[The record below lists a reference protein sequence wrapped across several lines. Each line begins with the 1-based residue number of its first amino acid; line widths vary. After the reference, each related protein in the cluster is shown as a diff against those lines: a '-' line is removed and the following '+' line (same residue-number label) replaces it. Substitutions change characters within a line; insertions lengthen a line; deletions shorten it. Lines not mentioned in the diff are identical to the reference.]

1 MKLVSFATFLKE
13 QVTPITDNTQKQKMI
28 NNAPK
33 NKWENLIDSS
43 KLSFDNNMQQ
53 KDLTDDA
60 YESLAK
66 KVFDLCKRE
75 DITFFLHTKIEIARK
90 IGCQNIHLS
99 IPVLKGLSETEKKA
113 LTEDFC
119 EISISCHSMEDV
131 EIAMAGGATQII
143 LGTIFETECKKGVL
157 GKGVEFVREICQKCP
172 LPVYAIGGMNLQRL
186 PLVIDAGAAGC
197 CMMSGFMQTTKTL
210 Q

>member
-1 MKLVSFATFLKE
+1 MITSMCNSYEHTIVITNRHLVQGDFLKQLE
-13 QVTPITDNTQKQKMI
+13 KVTKLHPH
-28 NNAPK
+28 A
-33 NKWENLIDSS
+33 LI
-43 KLSFDNNMQQ
+43 LRE

-172 LPVYAIGGMNLQRL
+172 LPVYTIGGMNLQRL

-197 CMMSGFMQTTKTL
+197 CMMSGFMQTTKPL

>member
-1 MKLVSFATFLKE
+1 MITSMCNSYEHTIVITNRHLVQGDFLKQLE
-13 QVTPITDNTQKQKMI
+13 KVTKLHLH
-28 NNAPK
+28 A
-33 NKWENLIDSS
+33 LI
-43 KLSFDNNMQQ
+43 LRE
-53 KDLTDDA
+53 KDLADDA

-197 CMMSGFMQTTKTL
+197 CMMSRFMQTTKPL

>member
-1 MKLVSFATFLKE
+1 MITSMCNSYKHTIVITNRHLVQGDFLKQLE
-13 QVTPITDNTQKQKMI
+13 KVTKLHPH
-28 NNAPK
+28 A
-33 NKWENLIDSS
+33 LI
-43 KLSFDNNMQQ
+43 LRE

-131 EIAMAGGATQII
+131 EISMAGGATQII

-197 CMMSGFMQTTKTL
+197 CMMSGFMQTTKPL

>member
-1 MKLVSFATFLKE
+1 MITSMCNSYEHTIVITNRHLVQGDFLKQLE
-13 QVTPITDNTQKQKMI
+13 KVTKLHPH
-28 NNAPK
+28 A
-33 NKWENLIDSS
+33 LI
-43 KLSFDNNMQQ
+43 LRE

-75 DITFFLHTKIEIARK
+75 DITCFLHTKIEIARK

-143 LGTIFETECKKGVL
+143 MGTIFETECKKGVL

>member
-1 MKLVSFATFLKE
+1 MITSMCNSYEHTIVITNRHLVQGDFLEQLEKVTKLHPHA
-13 QVTPITDNTQKQKMI
+13 
-28 NNAPK
+28 
-33 NKWENLIDSS
+33 LI
-43 KLSFDNNMQQ
+43 LRE
-53 KDLTDDA
+53 KDLIDDA

-75 DITFFLHTKIEIARK
+75 DITCFLHTKIEIARK

>member
-1 MKLVSFATFLKE
+1 MITSMCNSYEHTIVITNRHLVQGDFLKQLE
-13 QVTPITDNTQKQKMI
+13 KVTKLHPH
-28 NNAPK
+28 A
-33 NKWENLIDSS
+33 LI
-43 KLSFDNNMQQ
+43 LRE

-75 DITFFLHTKIEIARK
+75 DITCFLHTKIEIARK

-157 GKGVEFVREICQKCP
+157 GRGVEFVREICQKCP

-197 CMMSGFMQTTKTL
+197 CMMSGFMQTTKPL

>member
-1 MKLVSFATFLKE
+1 MITSMCNSYEHTIVITNRHLVQGDFLEQLEKVTKLHPHA
-13 QVTPITDNTQKQKMI
+13 
-28 NNAPK
+28 
-33 NKWENLIDSS
+33 LI
-43 KLSFDNNMQQ
+43 LRE

-75 DITFFLHTKIEIARK
+75 DITCFLHTKIEIARK

-131 EIAMAGGATQII
+131 EIAMAGGTTQII

>member
-1 MKLVSFATFLKE
+1 MITSMCNSYEHTIVITNRHLVQGDFLKQLE
-13 QVTPITDNTQKQKMI
+13 KVTKLHPH
-28 NNAPK
+28 A
-33 NKWENLIDSS
+33 LI
-43 KLSFDNNMQQ
+43 LRE

-113 LTEDFC
+113 LTDDFC

-197 CMMSGFMQTTKTL
+197 CMMSGFMQTTKPL

>member
-1 MKLVSFATFLKE
+1 MITSMCNSYEHTIVITNRHLVQGDFLKQLE
-13 QVTPITDNTQKQKMI
+13 KVTKLHLH
-28 NNAPK
+28 A
-33 NKWENLIDSS
+33 LIVRE
-43 KLSFDNNMQQ
+43 
-53 KDLTDDA
+53 KDLADDA

-197 CMMSGFMQTTKTL
+197 CMMSGFMQTTKPL

>member
-1 MKLVSFATFLKE
+1 MITSMCNSYEHTIVITNRHLVQGDFLKQLE
-13 QVTPITDNTQKQKMI
+13 KVTKLHPH
-28 NNAPK
+28 A
-33 NKWENLIDSS
+33 LI
-43 KLSFDNNMQQ
+43 LRE

-75 DITFFLHTKIEIARK
+75 DVTFFLHTKIEIARK

-197 CMMSGFMQTTKTL
+197 CMMSGFMQTTKPL

>member
-1 MKLVSFATFLKE
+1 MITSMCNSYEHTIVITNRHLVQGDFLEQLEKVTKLHPHA
-13 QVTPITDNTQKQKMI
+13 
-28 NNAPK
+28 
-33 NKWENLIDSS
+33 LI
-43 KLSFDNNMQQ
+43 LRE

-75 DITFFLHTKIEIARK
+75 DITCFLHTKIEIARK

-113 LTEDFC
+113 LTEYFC

>member
-1 MKLVSFATFLKE
+1 MITSMCNSYEHTIVITNRHLVQGDFLKQLE
-13 QVTPITDNTQKQKMI
+13 KVTKLHPH
-28 NNAPK
+28 A
-33 NKWENLIDSS
+33 LI
-43 KLSFDNNMQQ
+43 LRE

-75 DITFFLHTKIEIARK
+75 DITCFLHTKIEIARK

-172 LPVYAIGGMNLQRL
+172 LPVYAIGGMNMQRL

-197 CMMSGFMQTTKTL
+197 CMMSGFMQTTKPL

>member
-1 MKLVSFATFLKE
+1 MLTSMCNSYEQTIEITNRHLVQGDFLEQLEKVTKLHPHA
-13 QVTPITDNTQKQKMI
+13 
-28 NNAPK
+28 
-33 NKWENLIDSS
+33 LI
-43 KLSFDNNMQQ
+43 LRE

-75 DITFFLHTKIEIARK
+75 DITCFLHTKIEIARK

>member
-1 MKLVSFATFLKE
+1 MITSMCNSYEHTIVITNRHLVQWDFLKQLE
-13 QVTPITDNTQKQKMI
+13 KVTKLHPH
-28 NNAPK
+28 A
-33 NKWENLIDSS
+33 LI
-43 KLSFDNNMQQ
+43 LRE

-197 CMMSGFMQTTKTL
+197 CMMSGFMQTTKPL

>member
-1 MKLVSFATFLKE
+1 MITSMCNSYEHTIVITNRHLVQGDFLKQLE
-13 QVTPITDNTQKQKMI
+13 KVTKLHPH
-28 NNAPK
+28 A
-33 NKWENLIDSS
+33 LI
-43 KLSFDNNMQQ
+43 LRE

-99 IPVLKGLSETEKKA
+99 IPMLKGLSETEKKA

-186 PLVIDAGAAGC
+186 PLVIDAGAASC
-197 CMMSGFMQTTKTL
+197 CMMSGFMQTTKPL

>member
-1 MKLVSFATFLKE
+1 MITSMCNSYEHTIVITNRHLVQGDFLEQLEKVTKLHPHA
-13 QVTPITDNTQKQKMI
+13 
-28 NNAPK
+28 
-33 NKWENLIDSS
+33 LI
-43 KLSFDNNMQQ
+43 LRE

-99 IPVLKGLSETEKKA
+99 IPMLKGLSETEKKA

-186 PLVIDAGAAGC
+186 LLVIDAGAAGC
-197 CMMSGFMQTTKTL
+197 CMMSGFMQTTKPL

>member
-1 MKLVSFATFLKE
+1 MITSMCNSYEHTIVITNRHLVQGDFLKQLE
-13 QVTPITDNTQKQKMI
+13 KVTKLHPH
-28 NNAPK
+28 A
-33 NKWENLIDSS
+33 LI
-43 KLSFDNNMQQ
+43 LRE
-53 KDLTDDA
+53 KDLADDA

-143 LGTIFETECKKGVL
+143 LGNIFETECKKGVL

-197 CMMSGFMQTTKTL
+197 CMMSGFMQTTKPL

>member
-1 MKLVSFATFLKE
+1 MQGDFLKQLE
-13 QVTPITDNTQKQKMI
+13 KVTKLHPH
-28 NNAPK
+28 A
-33 NKWENLIDSS
+33 LI
-43 KLSFDNNMQQ
+43 LRE

-172 LPVYAIGGMNLQRL
+172 LPVYAIGGMNMQRL
-186 PLVIDAGAAGC
+186 PLVIYAGAAGC
-197 CMMSGFMQTTKTL
+197 CMMSGFMQTTKPL

>member
-1 MKLVSFATFLKE
+1 MITSMCNSYEHTIVITNRHLVQGDFLKQLE
-13 QVTPITDNTQKQKMI
+13 KVTKLHPH
-28 NNAPK
+28 A
-33 NKWENLIDSS
+33 LI
-43 KLSFDNNMQQ
+43 LRE
-53 KDLTDDA
+53 KDLADDA

-99 IPVLKGLSETEKKA
+99 IPVLKGISETEKKA

-197 CMMSGFMQTTKTL
+197 CMMSGFMQTTKPL

>member
-1 MKLVSFATFLKE
+1 MITSMCNSYEHTIVITNRHLVQGDFLKQLE
-13 QVTPITDNTQKQKMI
+13 KVTKLHLH
-28 NNAPK
+28 A
-33 NKWENLIDSS
+33 LI
-43 KLSFDNNMQQ
+43 LRE
-53 KDLTDDA
+53 KDLADDA

-75 DITFFLHTKIEIARK
+75 DITCFLHTEIEIARK

-197 CMMSGFMQTTKTL
+197 CMMSGFMQTKKPL

>member
-1 MKLVSFATFLKE
+1 MITSMCNSYEHTIVITNRHLVQGDFLKQLE
-13 QVTPITDNTQKQKMI
+13 KVTKLHLH
-28 NNAPK
+28 A
-33 NKWENLIDSS
+33 LI
-43 KLSFDNNMQQ
+43 LRE
-53 KDLTDDA
+53 KDLADDA

-99 IPVLKGLSETEKKA
+99 IPMLKGLSETEKKA

-197 CMMSGFMQTTKTL
+197 CMMSGFMQTTKPL

>member
-1 MKLVSFATFLKE
+1 MITSMCNSYEHTIVITNRHLVQGDFLKQLE
-13 QVTPITDNTQKQKMI
+13 KVTKLHLH
-28 NNAPK
+28 A
-33 NKWENLIDSS
+33 LI
-43 KLSFDNNMQQ
+43 LRE
-53 KDLTDDA
+53 KDLADDA

-75 DITFFLHTKIEIARK
+75 DITFFLHTKIEIAQK

-197 CMMSGFMQTTKTL
+197 CMMSGFMQTTKPL

>member
-1 MKLVSFATFLKE
+1 MITSMCNSYEHTIVITNRHLVQGDFLEQLEKVTKLHPHA
-13 QVTPITDNTQKQKMI
+13 
-28 NNAPK
+28 
-33 NKWENLIDSS
+33 LI
-43 KLSFDNNMQQ
+43 LRE

-172 LPVYAIGGMNLQRL
+172 LPVYAIGGMNMQRL

-197 CMMSGFMQTTKTL
+197 CMMSGFMQTTKPL

>member
-1 MKLVSFATFLKE
+1 MITSMCNSYEHTIVITNRHLVQGDFLKQLE
-13 QVTPITDNTQKQKMI
+13 KVTKLHPH
-28 NNAPK
+28 A
-33 NKWENLIDSS
+33 LI
-43 KLSFDNNMQQ
+43 LRE

-113 LTEDFC
+113 LTEDFS

-197 CMMSGFMQTTKTL
+197 CMMSGFMQTTKPL

>member
-1 MKLVSFATFLKE
+1 MITSMCNSYEHTIVITNRHLVQGDFLKQLE
-13 QVTPITDNTQKQKMI
+13 KVTKLHPH
-28 NNAPK
+28 A
-33 NKWENLIDSS
+33 LI
-43 KLSFDNNMQQ
+43 LRE

-186 PLVIDAGAAGC
+186 SLVIDAGAAGC
-197 CMMSGFMQTTKTL
+197 CMMSGFMQTTKPL

>member
-1 MKLVSFATFLKE
+1 MITSMCNSYEHTIVITNRHLVQGDFLKQLE
-13 QVTPITDNTQKQKMI
+13 KVTKLHPH
-28 NNAPK
+28 A
-33 NKWENLIDSS
+33 LI
-43 KLSFDNNMQQ
+43 LRE
-53 KDLTDDA
+53 KDLADDA

-99 IPVLKGLSETEKKA
+99 IPVLKGLSEREKKA

-197 CMMSGFMQTTKTL
+197 CMMSGFMQTTKPL

>member
-1 MKLVSFATFLKE
+1 MITSMCNSYEYTIVITNRHLVQGDFLKQLE
-13 QVTPITDNTQKQKMI
+13 KVTKLHPH
-28 NNAPK
+28 A
-33 NKWENLIDSS
+33 LI
-43 KLSFDNNMQQ
+43 LRE

-119 EISISCHSMEDV
+119 EISISCHRMEDV

-143 LGTIFETECKKGVL
+143 LGTIFETECKKSVL

-172 LPVYAIGGMNLQRL
+172 VPVYAIGGMNMQRL

-197 CMMSGFMQTTKTL
+197 CMMSGFMQTTKPL

>member
-1 MKLVSFATFLKE
+1 MITSMCNSYEHTIVITNRHLVQGDFLKQLE
-13 QVTPITDNTQKQKMI
+13 KVTKLHPH
-28 NNAPK
+28 A
-33 NKWENLIDSS
+33 LI
-43 KLSFDNNMQQ
+43 LRE

-75 DITFFLHTKIEIARK
+75 DVTFFLHTKIEIARK

-172 LPVYAIGGMNLQRL
+172 LPVYAIGGMDLQRL

-197 CMMSGFMQTTKTL
+197 CMMSGFMQTTKPL

>member
-1 MKLVSFATFLKE
+1 MITSMCNSYEHTIVITNRHLVQGDFLKQLE
-13 QVTPITDNTQKQKMI
+13 KVTKLHPH
-28 NNAPK
+28 A
-33 NKWENLIDSS
+33 LI
-43 KLSFDNNMQQ
+43 LRE

-197 CMMSGFMQTTKTL
+197 CMMSGFMQTTKPL

>member
-1 MKLVSFATFLKE
+1 MITSMCNSYEHTIVITNRHLVQGDFLKQLE
-13 QVTPITDNTQKQKMI
+13 KVTKLRPH
-28 NNAPK
+28 A
-33 NKWENLIDSS
+33 LI
-43 KLSFDNNMQQ
+43 LRE
-53 KDLTDDA
+53 KDLADDA

-197 CMMSGFMQTTKTL
+197 CMMSGFMQTTKPL

>member
-1 MKLVSFATFLKE
+1 MITSMCNSYEHTIVITNRHLVQGDFLKQLE
-13 QVTPITDNTQKQKMI
+13 KVTKLHPH
-28 NNAPK
+28 A
-33 NKWENLIDSS
+33 LI
-43 KLSFDNNMQQ
+43 LRE

-186 PLVIDAGAAGC
+186 PLVIDARAAGC
-197 CMMSGFMQTTKTL
+197 CMMSGFMQTTKPL

>member
-1 MKLVSFATFLKE
+1 MITSMCNSYEHTIVITNRHLVQGDFLKQLE
-13 QVTPITDNTQKQKMI
+13 KVTKLHPH
-28 NNAPK
+28 A
-33 NKWENLIDSS
+33 LI
-43 KLSFDNNMQQ
+43 LRE

-143 LGTIFETECKKGVL
+143 LGNIFETECKKGVL

>member
-1 MKLVSFATFLKE
+1 MITSMCNSYEHTIVITNRHLVQGDFLKQLE
-13 QVTPITDNTQKQKMI
+13 KVTKLHPH
-28 NNAPK
+28 A
-33 NKWENLIDSS
+33 LI
-43 KLSFDNNMQQ
+43 LRE

-197 CMMSGFMQTTKTL
+197 CMMSGFMQTKKPL

>member
-1 MKLVSFATFLKE
+1 MITSMCNSYEHTIVITNRHLVQGDFLEQLEKVTKLHPHA
-13 QVTPITDNTQKQKMI
+13 
-28 NNAPK
+28 
-33 NKWENLIDSS
+33 LI
-43 KLSFDNNMQQ
+43 LRE

-75 DITFFLHTKIEIARK
+75 DITCFLHTKIEIARK

-143 LGTIFETECKKGVL
+143 LGTIFETEWKKGVL

>member
-1 MKLVSFATFLKE
+1 MITSMCNSYEHTIVITNRHLVQGDFLKQLE
-13 QVTPITDNTQKQKMI
+13 KVTKLHPH
-28 NNAPK
+28 A
-33 NKWENLIDSS
+33 LI
-43 KLSFDNNMQQ
+43 LRE

-90 IGCQNIHLS
+90 IGCQNIHMS

>member
-1 MKLVSFATFLKE
+1 MITSMCNSYEHTIVITNRHLVQGDFLEQLEKVTKLHPHA
-13 QVTPITDNTQKQKMI
+13 
-28 NNAPK
+28 
-33 NKWENLIDSS
+33 LI
-43 KLSFDNNMQQ
+43 LRE

-75 DITFFLHTKIEIARK
+75 DITCFLHTKIEIARK

-197 CMMSGFMQTTKTL
+197 CMMSGFMQTTKKVL
-210 Q
+210 S

>member
-1 MKLVSFATFLKE
+1 MITSMCNSYEHTIVITNRHLVQGDFLKQLE
-13 QVTPITDNTQKQKMI
+13 KVTKLHPH
-28 NNAPK
+28 A
-33 NKWENLIDSS
+33 LI
-43 KLSFDNNMQQ
+43 LRE

-90 IGCQNIHLS
+90 IGCQNINLS

-197 CMMSGFMQTTKTL
+197 CMMSGFMQTTKPL